1 MDGGDDDEPSIQDR
15 LWRTLRFDWSLWSP
29 VTSPTAPT
37 TSSTVAP
44 VPSRSDNDDP
54 DRPQLDRQ
62 WVVHH
67 DQHRALLQRLAAQT
81 NALRAVERALR
92 QADRRLLEAQ
102 QAESAALGSLTQVRS
117 SLSSS
122 SSSSSQISNVQRL
135 IDSRRRRLQA
145 CDAQRS
151 SIGNRIGQQ
160 TSMLYRLEAG
170 GAAAD
175 SEVAVCRSE
184 LVDLQRQMEAAQAE
198 SGQHRQALEALR
210 AQLDAF
216 ALERARHQSAQA
228 ADRGRLDDVQRRYD
242 LCHGESVSA
251 KSDLDRLMVAQ
262 LHGLVRLDRLRDAV
276 SSSGDVLAGLLAA
289 HNASR
294 ATTTTAAR
302 RASEPADTAERVDRY
317 VARVHWLGAGAS
329 CLRGSLTLTSFL
341 VLFESDAGR
350 RHHLCLD
357 LPDIVQCTMD
367 VGMAGVQ
374 VHTRP
379 HRVNRFV
386 GHDQLDT
393 VDWGNPVRFRAD
405 ESVARQVHRFLSARL
420 ARYHKEAQFAAEC
433 QQTGIDVD
441 RDAPV
446 RTLSDVVIRVT
457 GDSHIVTRAELVDL
471 IRRVPVRHHFD
482 EWRRLYT
489 LTEDGMSLSA
499 MYRAV
504 QNAPVAVLVIQ
515 DNGRKRFGAFVS
527 DRIHVR
533 PSYFGTGEAFVFQYV
548 PRSTSSDP
556 PSRTPASSPVSARAS
571 SSESVAVYQWSGKN
585 KFFAL
590 CRPDS
595 MAVGGGSHFAIYLTS
610 ALRHGSSGASDT
622 FDCPMLSAAPDFLV
636 AQLEVWAYT
645 CASIDL
651 HTHTYN

>member
-1 MDGGDDDEPSIQDR
+1 
-15 LWRTLRFDWSLWSP
+15 
-29 VTSPTAPT
+29 
-37 TSSTVAP
+37 
-44 VPSRSDNDDP
+44 
-54 DRPQLDRQ
+54 
-62 WVVHH
+62 
-67 DQHRALLQRLAAQT
+67 
-81 NALRAVERALR
+81 
-92 QADRRLLEAQ
+92 
-102 QAESAALGSLTQVRS
+102 
-117 SLSSS
+117 
-122 SSSSSQISNVQRL
+122 
-135 IDSRRRRLQA
+135 
-145 CDAQRS
+145 
-151 SIGNRIGQQ
+151 
-160 TSMLYRLEAG
+160 MLYRLEAG

-294 ATTTTAAR
+294 ATTTTTTAR

-515 DNGRKRFGAFVS
+515 VCIASGFIRPGSNMAFVGQ
-527 DRIHVR
+527 RPQEVRRVR
-533 PSYFGTGEAFVFQYV
+533 PRSHSRAAVVFRYGRGVRV
-548 PRSTSSDP
+548 PVRAAIDVVRSSVQDASVV
-556 PSRTPASSPVSARAS
+556 SRIGQ
-571 SSESVAVYQWSGKN
+571 SVIV
-585 KFFAL
+585 
-590 CRPDS
+590 RIRRR
-595 MAVGGGSHFAIYLTS
+595 V
-610 ALRHGSSGASDT
+610 
-622 FDCPMLSAAPDFLV
+622 PMEVRCV
-636 AQLEVWAYT
+636 A
-645 CASIDL
+645 
-651 HTHTYN
+651 